1 MMHVMKHKT
10 ISLAAAAA
18 LALGSA
24 SAAHAEIGFK
34 AGAWDLSFSG
44 NVNGFATWNTC
55 DTKAVAVNGGLACNR
70 PGPDSSKE
78 QAIESGLLPSA
89 LVFSAKSRQMG
100 LDIGVTIG
108 FYPGITS
115 SSTDTGKSGIG
126 RSNIDARQNFLT
138 FGDKSWGTVKV
149 GRDIGLFASD
159 AILSDM
165 TLLGVG
171 SGGAFLGGNTTL
183 GRIGVGYIYT
193 DWIPQISYSSP
204 KYGGFQYSAGL
215 FQGMDVFSFSG
226 LASSATLTQH
236 EQPGLQAKG
245 SYEWT
250 GTVAGKAWVSALS
263 QKVKARAGDAT
274 PPPVG
279 GTPIPAGLSVS
290 GQAFD
295 LGGKVNVADFEGVLY
310 AYSGDGIGTTAIGFD
325 AAAFANGALEKRK
338 SKGGYAQGTYKIGKF
353 KPGLSYG
360 ESRLDLANNET
371 VATNGTLV
379 KSNKSAVVGLY
390 YSLTQSLNLVGEY
403 IKTTAKNQ
411 AGGENKDS
419 VIALGAILFF

>member
-1 MMHVMKHKT
+1 V
-10 ISLAAAAA
+10 
-18 LALGSA
+18 
-24 SAAHAEIGFK
+24 HAEIGFK

-44 NVNGFATWNTC
+44 NVNGFMTRNSCDNSAT
-55 DTKAVAVNGGLACNR
+55 AVNGGLACNN
-70 PGPDSSKE
+70 GVGGSKE
-78 QAIESGLLPSA
+78 LAIESGLLPSA
-89 LVFSAKSRQMG
+89 LVFGAKTSQSG
-100 LDIGVTIG
+100 LDIGVTLG

-115 SSTDTGKSGIG
+115 SATGKHGIG
-126 RSNIDARQNFLT
+126 ASTIDMRQNFLT
-138 FGDKSWGTVKV
+138 FGDKTVGTVKV
-149 GRDIGLFASD
+149 GRDIGLFGSD
-159 AILSDM
+159 AILADM

-193 DWIPQISYSSP
+193 DWIPQISYTSP
-204 KYGGFQYSAGL
+204 KYGGFQYSAGV
-215 FQGMDVFSFSG
+215 FQGMDVFPFSG
-226 LASSATLTQH
+226 NANSASLTAH

-250 GTVAGKAWVSALS
+250 GTVGGKAWVSALN

-274 PPPVG
+274 PPPPVG

-290 GQAFD
+290 GQGFD
-295 LGGKVNVADFEGVLY
+295 AGAKVNVGGFEGVLY
-310 AYSGDGIGTTAIGFD
+310 GYSADGIGTTAIGFD
-325 AAAFANGALEKRK
+325 AAAFVGGTLAKRK

-353 KPGLSYG
+353 KPGVSYG
-360 ESRLDLANNET
+360 ESRLDLASNES
-371 VATNGTLV
+371 VATSGNLV
-379 KSNKSAVVGLY
+379 KSNKSAVAGLY
-390 YSLTQSLNLVGEY
+390 YSVTESLNLVGEY

>member
-1 MMHVMKHKT
+1 MMRVTKHKKT
-10 ISLAAAAA
+10 SLAAAAA
-18 LALGSA
+18 LALGTA
-24 SAAHAEIGFK
+24 SAVHAEIGFK

-44 NVNGFATWNTC
+44 NVNGFATWNNC
-55 DTKAVAVNGGLACNR
+55 DNSATAVNGGLACNN
-70 PGPDSSKE
+70 GVGGAKE
-78 QAIESGLLPSA
+78 MEIESGLLPSA
-89 LVFSAKSRQMG
+89 LVFGAKSRQAG
-100 LDIGVTIG
+100 WDIGWTIG

-115 SSTDTGKSGIG
+115 SATGKSGIG

-138 FGDKSWGTVKV
+138 FGTKAGGTVKV
-149 GRDIGLFASD
+149 GRDIGMFGSD

-171 SGGAFLGGNTTL
+171 SGGGAFPTGNTTL

-204 KYGGFQYSAGL
+204 KYGGFQYSAGV
-215 FQGMDVFSFSG
+215 FQGMDLFNFSG
-226 LASSATLTQH
+226 LATSATATGH
-236 EQPGLQAKG
+236 DQPGLQAKG

-250 GTVAGKAWVSALS
+250 GTVGGKAWASALS
-263 QKVKARAGDAT
+263 QKVKGRGAPTDTAPTGSS
-274 PPPVG
+274 
-279 GTPIPAGLSVS
+279 IS

-295 LGGKVNVADFEGVLY
+295 LGAKVNVADFEGVLY

-325 AAAFANGALEKRK
+325 AAAVVGGNLEKRK
-338 SKGGYAQGTYKIGKF
+338 SKGGYVQGTYKIGKL
-353 KPGLSYG
+353 KPGVSYG
-360 ESRLDLANNET
+360 ESRLDLASNES
-371 VATNGTLV
+371 AGTNPTLV
-379 KSNKSAVVGLY
+379 KKNKSLVAGLY

-403 IKTTAKNQ
+403 ISTKAENQ

>member
-1 MMHVMKHKT
+1 MHVMKHKT

-24 SAAHAEIGFK
+24 GAHAEIGFK

-55 DTKAVAVNGGLACNR
+55 DTKSVAVNGGLACNR
-70 PGPDSSKE
+70 PSPDSSKE
-78 QAIESGLLPSA
+78 AAVESGLLPSA
-89 LVFSAKSRQMG
+89 LVFSAKSRQSG

-115 SSTDTGKSGIG
+115 SSTGKSGIG

-149 GRDIGLFASD
+149 GRDIGIFASD

-193 DWIPQISYSSP
+193 DWIPQISYASP
-204 KYGGFQYSAGL
+204 NYGGFQYSAGV
-215 FQGMDVFSFSG
+215 FQGMDVVPFSG
-226 LASSATLTQH
+226 DPSSASLTGH
-236 EQPGLQAKG
+236 EQPGFQAKA
-245 SYEWT
+245 SYEW
-250 GTVAGKAWVSALS
+250 GGSISGKAWVGGMS
-263 QKVKARAGDAT
+263 QQVKARTGDSA
-274 PPPVG
+274 
-279 GTPIPAGLSVS
+279 PAGSSVS

-295 LGGKVNVADFEGVLY
+295 IGAKVNSGGLEGVLY
-310 AYSGDGIGTTAIGFD
+310 AYTGDGVGTTAIGFD
-325 AAAFANGALEKRK
+325 AAAFNGVTLEKRK
-338 SKGGYAQGTYKIGKF
+338 SKGWYAQGTYKIGKW
-353 KPGLSYG
+353 KPGISYG
-360 ESRLDLANNET
+360 ESKLDLASNEP
-371 VATNGTLV
+371 TNGTLV
-379 KSNKSAVVGLY
+379 KSNKSLVLGLY
-390 YSLTQSLNLVGEY
+390 YSLTQSLNLVAEY
-403 IKTTAKNQ
+403 IPTTAQNQ
-411 AGGENKDS
+411 AGQEIKDK
-419 VIALGAILFF
+419 VLALGAILFF

>member
-24 SAAHAEIGFK
+24 CAHAEIGFK

-55 DTKAVAVNGGLACNR
+55 DTKSAAVNGGLACNR
-70 PGPDSSKE
+70 PSPDSSKE
-78 QAIESGLLPSA
+78 AAIESGLLPSA

-100 LDIGVTIG
+100 VDIGVAIG

-115 SSTDTGKSGIG
+115 SSTDTGKTGIG

-204 KYGGFQYSAGL
+204 NYGGFQYSAGV
-215 FQGMDVFSFSG
+215 FQGIDVVNFSG
-226 LASSATLTQH
+226 NANSATLTQH
-236 EQPGLQAKG
+236 EEPGLQAKA
-245 SYEWT
+245 SYEW
-250 GTVAGKAWVSALS
+250 GGRISGKAWGGGLS
-263 QKVKARAGDAT
+263 QKVKARSTDNA
-274 PPPVG
+274 
-279 GTPIPAGLSVS
+279 PAGASVS
-290 GQAFD
+290 GHAFD
-295 LGGKVNVADFEGVLY
+295 IGAKVNSGGLEGVLY
-310 AYSGDGIGTTAIGFD
+310 AYTGDGIGTTAIGFD
-325 AAAFANGALEKRK
+325 AAAFAGGTLAKRK
-338 SKGGYAQGTYKIGKF
+338 SKGWYAQGTYKMGKW
-353 KPGLSYG
+353 KPGISYG
-360 ESRLDLANNET
+360 VSKLDLASNET
-371 VATNGTLV
+371 SPKLV
-379 KSNKSAVVGLY
+379 K
-390 YSLTQSLNLVGEY
+390 
-403 IKTTAKNQ
+403 
-411 AGGENKDS
+411 ENK
-419 VIALGAILFF
+419 